1 MKKMENIELDNRI
14 KTEDIELND
23 RINNKKKEIDVVY
36 EVINDKKK
44 VDKKY
49 EELEEDFNRIKKS
62 LSEAMYYLGDS
73 IKGNRINNIIQNM
86 EEKNQ
91 IIYRAAINNIDDKRE
106 EIKNNIK
113 QLYKQTEIL
122 DKELKEIC
130 MDENQVK
137 NNDNDEVN
145 KE

>member
-1 MKKMENIELDNRI
+1 
-14 KTEDIELND
+14 
-23 RINNKKKEIDVVY
+23 
-36 EVINDKKK
+36 
-44 VDKKY
+44 
-49 EELEEDFNRIKKS
+49 
-62 LSEAMYYLGDS
+62 MYYLGDS
-73 IKGNRINNIIQNM
+73 IKGNKINNIIQNM

-122 DKELKEIC
+122 DRELKEIC

-145 KE
+145 K

>member
-1 MKKMENIELDNRI
+1 MKKMENIKLDNKI
-14 KTEDIELND
+14 KIEDIEFND
-23 RINNKKKEIDVVY
+23 KINNKKKEIDVVY
-36 EVINDKKK
+36 EKIKNQKKI
-44 VDKKY
+44 DKKY
-49 EELEEDFNRIKKS
+49 DELEEDFNRIKKS

-73 IKGNRINNIIQNM
+73 IKGSRINNIIQNM

-91 IIYRAAINNIDDKRE
+91 TIYRTAINNIDNKRE

-130 MDENQVK
+130 MPKNQTK
-137 NNDNDEVN
+137 NDDNDEIN
-145 KE
+145 E